1 MVSHQNFR
9 VTRRIRICPQPG
21 STLFFARQIIA
32 GKIKSVMALPSKKIF
47 SYEEAIDLFP
57 TVRDQTC
64 AAVRRIETL
73 MHGVQSREQLT
84 DRKADI
90 EIAVNNI
97 IQSWVEEMTALGC
110 EVKGLWL
117 VDWDSGDGYYCWKY
131 PEESVGY
138 FHSYEDGFA
147 GRVPV
152 N

>member
-1 MVSHQNFR
+1 MV
-9 VTRRIRICPQPG
+9 
-21 STLFFARQIIA
+21 
-32 GKIKSVMALPSKKIF
+32 LPSKKIF

-64 AAVRRIETL
+64 TAVRRIETL

-90 EIAVNNI
+90 EIAANNI

>member
-1 MVSHQNFR
+1 MN
-9 VTRRIRICPQPG
+9 
-21 STLFFARQIIA
+21 
-32 GKIKSVMALPSKKIF
+32 KKIF

-57 TVRDQTC
+57 AVRNQTSD
-64 AAVRRIETL
+64 AVRRIETL
-73 MHGVQSREQLT
+73 MSGVQSREQLT

-90 EIAVNNI
+90 EAAVNKI
-97 IQSWVEEMTALGC
+97 IQAWVAEMTALGC

-138 FHSYEDGFA
+138 FHTYEDGFA